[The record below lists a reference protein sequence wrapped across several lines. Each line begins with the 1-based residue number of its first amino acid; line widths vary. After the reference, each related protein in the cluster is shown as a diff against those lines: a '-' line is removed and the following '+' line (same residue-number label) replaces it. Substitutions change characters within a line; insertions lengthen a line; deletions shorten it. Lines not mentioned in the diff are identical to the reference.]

1 MPVEGLPMKVCFQGK
16 ELWFNCICSVL
27 EDKRQ
32 SFYLKLWFIQKE
44 AVNLVLH
51 IFTEHFL

>member
-1 MPVEGLPMKVCFQGK
+1 MEGLPMKVCFQGK

-44 AVNLVLH
+44 AVNSVLH
-51 IFTEHFL
+51 TFTEHFL